1 MVTADELKEK
11 IAALA
16 QERDALR
23 AKWAEA
29 FKRAESRVNDILKDA
44 GLFDR
49 VEVIRAELTEL
60 QNTLQ
65 SRVDAITAEIEGH
78 QKSLKEQSE

>member
-11 IAALA
+11 IAALV

-23 AKWAEA
+23 AQWAEA
-29 FKRAESRVNDILKDA
+29 FKKAESSVNDILKEA

-49 VEVIRAELTEL
+49 VEVIRSELTAL
-60 QNTLQ
+60 QNHLQ
-65 SRVDAITAEIEGH
+65 PQADVITRQIEDY
-78 QKSLKEQSE
+78 QKSLKESAE